1 MAGLRKAWLTLGPG
15 VTFLVGENGC
25 GKSTLVEGIAV
36 AGGFNAEG
44 GSRSFRFAT
53 RSSEST
59 LGGALRLGRAP
70 GRERSSFFLRA
81 ESYYNVA
88 TEIERLDAE
97 PGAGELI
104 MKEFGGVSPH
114 ARSHGESF
122 LDVLTHRF
130 RPRGFYLL
138 DEPEAALSTRGCLAA
153 LARIH
158 ELCRQGSQF
167 LIATHS
173 PSCSPCRT
181 PGSSRSGRTA
191 R

>member
-97 PGAGELI
+97 PGRA
-104 MKEFGGVSPH
+104 S
-114 ARSHGESF
+114 
-122 LDVLTHRF
+122 
-130 RPRGFYLL
+130 
-138 DEPEAALSTRGCLAA
+138 
-153 LARIH
+153 
-158 ELCRQGSQF
+158 
-167 LIATHS
+167 
-173 PSCSPCRT
+173 
-181 PGSSRSGRTA
+181 
-191 R
+191 